1 VNLRQALTRARDLLK
16 TNKDIEDPYLESE
29 VLLRTILTIDRASLF
44 VNIDTQ
50 LDPRYE
56 PVYMDWIERRFQG
69 EPVAYIIRKREFFK
83 LDFYV
88 DNRVLIPRPE
98 TELLVEQAIDFSR
111 KHRVE
116 TIADI
121 GTGSGVIAVSLAVNL
136 PGVFIYASDISGSA
150 LEVAGINCL
159 KHRVA
164 KRVFLAEGDLLDPL
178 IEPVDILI
186 ANLPY
191 VKKSDLALMP
201 SAKFEPALALDGGE
215 EGLDQIFR
223 LGKQLGPKIKPG
235 GCVLLEIGLGQGQAA
250 ADFLGGLYPFSEI
263 EILPDLAGIERVV
276 KMILDSD

>member
-1 VNLRQALTRARDLLK
+1 MILRQALTQARDLLK
-16 TNKDIEDPYLESE
+16 TNGDIEDPYLEAE
-29 VLLRTILTIDRASLF
+29 VLLRQILMIDRASLF
-44 VNIDTQ
+44 VNIDTE
-50 LDPRYE
+50 LKPRHE
-56 PVYMDWIERRFQG
+56 PLYREWVERRFKG
-69 EPVAYIIRKREFFK
+69 EPLAYITRKREFYK

-88 DNRVLIPRPE
+88 DERVLIPRPE
-98 TELLVEQAIDFSR
+98 TELLVEEAINFSR
-111 KHRVE
+111 NHRVE

-136 PGVFIYASDISGSA
+136 PGVFIYASDISSSA
-150 LEVAGINCL
+150 LQVAGINCV

-201 SAKFEPALALDGGE
+201 SAKFEPALALDGGVS
-215 EGLDQIFR
+215 GLDQIFR
-223 LGKQLGPKIKPG
+223 LGKQLVSKTKPG
-235 GCVLLEIGLGQGQAA
+235 CCVMLEIGLGQGEIT
-250 ADFLGGLYPFSEI
+250 ADYLGGLFPLSKI

-276 KMILDSD
+276 KMEINSA